1 LHGGS
6 DRGNSPARQL
16 KEKIMHPMFVTLF
29 LDTDSDDVLTE
40 EQDRKRRVR
49 AAKRASSARVVRAAA
64 RADRP
69 RRA

>member
-1 LHGGS
+1 VASGG
-6 DRGNSPARQL
+6 GNGPARQL
-16 KEKIMHPMFVTLF
+16 KETIMHPMFVTLF

-49 AAKRASSARVVRAAA
+49 AKHTRSARVVRASV
-64 RADRP
+64 RTDRP